1 MVPYG
6 KNGDFIRDVREIRV
20 WCGRTFTANVV
31 KGMLLLQQANSTWT
45 GLNRSH
51 HCTILNNHKLL
62 SWEDVIKYKNI
73 CLVFKILHNTA
84 PPPLKSF
91 IIQRNSSN
99 QITRSAT
106 RGDLLIPFRKSTFG
120 QQSFSVR
127 AIRNWNSLPTT
138 INDIHYAYIF
148 HLYSTP

>member
-1 MVPYG
+1 MTSWGQTNSLSLKPLATLYQ
-6 KNGDFIRDVREIRV
+6 
-20 WCGRTFTANVV
+20 RTLKVLDQ
-31 KGMLLLQQANSTWT
+31 KPSS
-45 GLNRSH
+45 SH
-51 HCTILNNHKLL
+51 HCTILNNRKLL

-73 CLVFKILHNTA
+73 CLVVKILHNTA

-91 IIQRNSSN
+91 IIQGNSSS
-99 QITRSAT
+99 QITRSTT

-138 INDIHYAYIF
+138 INDIHYTYIF